1 MANTILADTV
11 AVAGCAAIVAALD
24 AGSGVG
30 KLQIFSA
37 GDVLLMEFEL
47 SDPAFLTPTIV
58 SGAAEAEADTI
69 LDSVGLAAAGGGTVA
84 TYFKAVDS
92 DDVEKWRG
100 DITNEGG
107 DGDLKMNSTTISEGV
122 VGSLAEW
129 KFRLPK

>member
-1 MANTILADTV
+1 MADTVLADTV
-11 AVAGCAAIVAALD
+11 AVAACAAIVATVD
-24 AGSGVG
+24 AGAGAG

-37 GDVLLMEFEL
+37 GDVLLMEFTL

-69 LDSVGLAAAGGGTVA
+69 ADGVGLAAAGGGTVA

-122 VGSLAEW
+122 VGSLTEW